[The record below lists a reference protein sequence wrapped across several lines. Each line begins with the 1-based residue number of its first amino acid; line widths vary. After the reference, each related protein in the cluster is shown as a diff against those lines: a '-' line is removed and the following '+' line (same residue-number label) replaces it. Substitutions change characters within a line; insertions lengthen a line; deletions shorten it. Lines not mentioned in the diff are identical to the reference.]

1 MTQTL
6 WRTASTLAALCVVF
20 FIAGCATQTSTIV
33 VFESKK
39 HWSGRLLLKADT
51 QPPTQVSAV
60 FELDGSARQGRL
72 ALSTPLGTTLAT
84 AHWQPGVAEL
94 RGMGGPKVF
103 ATLDELTEAMT
114 GTRLPVAA
122 LFAWLD
128 GQPQAADGWLADLEQ
143 VPAGRLNARRIS
155 PPPSAEIRLVF
166 EPSTQLPP

>member
-1 MTQTL
+1 VTRTP
-6 WRTASTLAALCVVF
+6 WRSVTTLAALF
-20 FIAGCATQTSTIV
+20 ILFLIAGCATQKSAIST
-33 VFESKK
+33 FDSEK
-39 HWSGRLLLKADT
+39 HWSGRILLKADT
-51 QPPTQVSAV
+51 QPPTQVTAV
-60 FELDGSARQGRL
+60 FELNGTAQQGRL

-94 RGMGGPKVF
+94 RGMGDPKVF

-128 GQPQAADGWLADLEQ
+128 GHPQTADGWLADLEQ

-166 EPSTQLPP
+166 EPSKQSTP